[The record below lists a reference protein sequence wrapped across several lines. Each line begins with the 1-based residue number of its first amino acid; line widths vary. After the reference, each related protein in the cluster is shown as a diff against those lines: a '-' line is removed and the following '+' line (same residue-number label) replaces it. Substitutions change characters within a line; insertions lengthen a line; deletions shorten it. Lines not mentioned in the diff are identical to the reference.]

1 MYAVSQKYKA
11 AMKQP
16 VQQFRI
22 RGTIDNNRG
31 TVLSFTDKNV
41 LSFRIANQCTASST
55 LKIGG
60 VYVGELSAAFTGLPA
75 WFRWNPYREGTVITA
90 YISRRLADDTWEEI
104 PLTPYTMSTMEK
116 TAFGWETV
124 AYDNMSKL
132 DKTYDGQAFSG
143 SIYDMATL
151 ACSLCGIEFGMTRA
165 AVQALPNGTY
175 SYFVLY
181 PENDIDTYRDIISYL
196 AQLIGGFAT
205 IDRSGKLVFRCFS
218 TAATDTVSSE
228 HRLTGAKFSD
238 FRTEYNRIICYD
250 KVQEKQLYCKV
261 PELVGTYM
269 DLGTH
274 PFLQYGLPAKKTELL
289 QTILYALTSYS
300 SDDATSDTAHAL
312 HYTPFTASMFADP
325 AYDLGDVIAFTG
337 GIAPDD
343 TIGCIMSYTW
353 TYHGEYEIA
362 GYGSD
367 PNIDWAKSAEDKAL
381 SGLSSTLD
389 AQQMHYYNYTNAARI
404 FMGTDSQKTVVSLR
418 FISTK
423 TTQVN
428 FFAEIKLQAETTETD
443 TDDQYI
449 CTDGIL
455 TAAYYLGSEEIGR
468 VRPQWTLQDG
478 VHTLHLFFHFSVS
491 GTTTEEFSVRF
502 YTQDCTI
509 TIDAEA
515 LNATM
520 EGTFLAGEGTWDG
533 IISAEDFLEQQ
544 IALEPADMTFHIKQT
559 VVTENRRTPAAQ
571 TFTDRFAL
579 TLGASQITFRSIS
592 EAISNSLADTRF
604 LINTTDSKGTYDS
617 DITITDGVYQLSD
630 QSISSC
636 IAKTADLTDS
646 SITGITSLECTYTG
660 LVSVQYSY
668 DNSTWTEQVPMADFL
683 QTDLAVLYAGMTT
696 AKTIALR
703 IWLSGNATVTEFAIN
718 YTL

>member
-1 MYAVSQKYKA
+1 M
-11 AMKQP
+11 
-16 VQQFRI
+16 
-22 RGTIDNNRG
+22 
-31 TVLSFTDKNV
+31 
-41 LSFRIANQCTASST
+41 
-55 LKIGG
+55 
-60 VYVGELSAAFTGLPA
+60 
-75 WFRWNPYREGTVITA
+75 
-90 YISRRLADDTWEEI
+90 
-104 PLTPYTMSTMEK
+104 
-116 TAFGWETV
+116 
-124 AYDNMSKL
+124 
-132 DKTYDGQAFSG
+132 
-143 SIYDMATL
+143 
-151 ACSLCGIEFGMTRA
+151 
-165 AVQALPNGTY
+165 
-175 SYFVLY
+175 
-181 PENDIDTYRDIISYL
+181 
-196 AQLIGGFAT
+196 
-205 IDRSGKLVFRCFS
+205 
-218 TAATDTVSSE
+218 
-228 HRLTGAKFSD
+228 
-238 FRTEYNRIICYD
+238 
-250 KVQEKQLYCKV
+250 YCKV

-269 DLGTH
+269 DLGTN

-367 PNIDWAKSAEDKAL
+367 PTIDWAKSAEDKAL

-428 FFAEIKLQAETTETD
+428 FFAEIKLQADTVETD
-443 TDDQYI
+443 TAEQYL

-533 IISAEDFLEQQ
+533 IISAEDFLDTP
-544 IALEPADMTFHIKQT
+544 IVTDPADMKMHIKQT
-559 VVTENRRTPAAQ
+559 TVSESRQNPVTTGITDKITLSVTATEM
-571 TFTDRFAL
+571 TF
-579 TLGASQITFRSIS
+579 GSIS
-592 EAISNSLADTRF
+592 ESISNSLADTRF
-604 LINTTDSKGTYDS
+604 LIDAKNNKGTYDNS
-617 DITITDGVYQLSD
+617 ITISDGVYQLSD
-630 QSISSC
+630 QSVSGC
-636 IAKTADLTDS
+636 IQKTADLSDS

-668 DNSTWTEQVPMADFL
+668 DGSTWTEQAAMADFL
-683 QTDLAVLYAGMTT
+683 QTDLDALYSGMTT

-703 IWLSGNATVTEFAIN
+703 IWLAGNATVTEFAIN